1 MALHKH
7 FRSHPSP
14 DNLSVPPFINQ
25 PVPLA
30 AVDERICMI
39 VHALLS
45 LSALQQPA
53 APAPAPSP
61 ISRVEVQPGGGE
73 VPIGGSLKFSA
84 RAVDASGQVV
94 PQAEV
99 RWFVGGDVGDVDS
112 TGVFTGG
119 YQGYARVTA
128 VGFIRGQGSQVFG
141 EALVHVLPEPPAR
154 IALEPRPARLV
165 AGSRLTLVATPFS
178 KHGDRRTDPV
188 MFTSSNPRVASISTD
203 GRLRAVAPGQATLT
217 AKAGPATETL
227 VVRVLPNAIT
237 RLSVDPA
244 TAAVRTGDVVKL
256 TATARGAAGRSL
268 GDVAVE
274 WSVVAVPGEGAAQ
287 IDPAGNFVA
296 ELPGTYTVT
305 ATVGGRTA
313 DAVVRA
319 SARRV
324 TRGIEVRGRLPITV
338 SAAEVWVHP
347 SGTCAY
353 LSTIADR
360 VYAVDISDVTHPKI
374 VDSMMTDARIVNDVM
389 TTEDGKYGVFSREG
403 ASNRKNG
410 IVVFDAGNPCH
421 PKPVSEY
428 TETVTGGVHSS
439 YVYQGHAYITDDA
452 TGSMRVIDFRDP
464 AHPKEVARWQS
475 EQTEAGRYLHDVMVV
490 DGLAYLAYWN
500 DGLIIL
506 DVGNGMKGGSPTNPQ
521 LVSQLKYDLNAVYA
535 RVEQLWGPGFVRG
548 THTAWRQGKY
558 VFVGDEVYAA
568 KPYKGLADGNNLTFG
583 RLHVVDVSDITH
595 PKEVAWYEP
604 TDGGVHNVWVVGD
617 TLYLGNYQGG
627 ARVLDVSGELKGDLL
642 RQGREMSWILTAD
655 SLGHR
660 PRAPFAWGA
669 VVRDGNIFVPDINTG
684 LWILR
689 LEPRQQTVP

>member
-1 MALHKH
+1 
-7 FRSHPSP
+7 
-14 DNLSVPPFINQ
+14 
-25 PVPLA
+25 
-30 AVDERICMI
+30 MI

-45 LSALQQPA
+45 FAALQQPFT
-53 APAPAPSP
+53 PATPPPSP
-61 ISRVEVQPGGGE
+61 IARVEVKPGGGE
-73 VPIGGSLKFSA
+73 VQVGGTLKFTA
-84 RAVDASGQVV
+84 RALDAAGQVV
-94 PQAEV
+94 PRAEIA
-99 RWFVGGDVGDVDS
+99 WFVSGGDIGDVDS

-119 YQGYARVTA
+119 YQGHARVTA
-128 VGFIRGQGSQVFG
+128 VGFIRGQQGSQVFG
-141 EALVHVLPEPPAR
+141 EVLVHVLPEPPAS
-154 IALEPRPARLV
+154 IALDNRPARLV
-165 AGSRLTLVATPFS
+165 AGSRLTITATPFS
-178 KHGDRRTDPV
+178 KHGDRRSDPV
-188 MFTSSNPRVASISTD
+188 MFTSSNPRVVAVSTD
-203 GRLRAVAPGQATLT
+203 GRLRAVAAGRATVT

-227 VVRVLPNAIT
+227 VVQVLPNTVA
-237 RLSVDPA
+237 RLTVEPA
-244 TAAVRTGDVVKL
+244 APAVRTGDVVQFA
-256 TATARGAAGRSL
+256 ATARNAAGRSL

-274 WSVVAVPGEGAAQ
+274 WSVVAGAGLAQ
-287 IDPAGNFVA
+287 IDPAGAFVA

-305 ATVGGRTA
+305 ASVGGRTA
-313 DAVVRA
+313 DVVVRA

-324 TRGIEVRGRLPITV
+324 TRGIEVRGRVPITM

-347 SGTCAY
+347 NGKCAY

-360 VYAVDISDVTHPKI
+360 VYAIDITDVTHPTI

-389 TTEDGKYGVFSREG
+389 TTEDGKLGVFSREG

-410 IVVFDAGNPCH
+410 IVVFDASDPCH

-428 TETVTGGVHSS
+428 TETVSGGVHSS

-464 AHPKEVARWQS
+464 AHPKEVGRWQTQ
-475 EQTEAGRYLHDVMVV
+475 QTEAGRYLHDIMVV

-500 DGLIIL
+500 DGMIVL
-506 DVGNGMKGGSPTNPQ
+506 DVGNGMKAGSPSNPQ
-521 LVSQLKYDLNAVYA
+521 FVSQLKYDLNAVYA
-535 RVEQLWGPGFVRG
+535 RVEQLYGRGFTRG
-548 THTAWRQGKY
+548 THTAWRQGRY
-558 VFVGDEVYAA
+558 VFVGDEVYPAHQPA
-568 KPYKGLADGNNLTFG
+568 YKGLADGNNLTFG
-583 RLHVVDVSDITH
+583 RLHVVDVADITH